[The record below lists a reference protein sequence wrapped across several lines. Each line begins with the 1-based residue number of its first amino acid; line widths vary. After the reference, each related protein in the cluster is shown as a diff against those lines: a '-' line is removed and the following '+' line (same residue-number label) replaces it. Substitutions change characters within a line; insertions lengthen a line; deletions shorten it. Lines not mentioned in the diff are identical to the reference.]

1 MPTERSDSRAMVPYE
16 PSPRE
21 LLTKIDSVNDLLREK
36 SEAFSRAVE
45 IIGLKEKLDA
55 ALKLAEER
63 DRWYSERDKD
73 RQVQVDKA
81 LTAAK
86 EQTASSFAASKEAIL
101 KAEEAQRSYN
111 QTHNDLNRKMEEQ
124 NKATMP
130 RPEIESRFSSQEEK
144 IGGTNKSVNELRESR
159 EKNEGR
165 SLGVN
170 ASWAIM
176 AAVVGVVFGAIVA
189 GATVALL
196 FKH

>member
-1 MPTERSDSRAMVPYE
+1 MAGKQTGGRTLVAYD

-21 LLTKIDSVNDLLREK
+21 LQANIDSLRSLLAEK
-36 SEAFSRAVE
+36 SEAFGKLLE
-45 IIGLKEKLDA
+45 INAIKEKLEA
-55 ALKLAEER
+55 ILELAKER

-124 NKATMP
+124 SKMTMP
-130 RPEIESRFSSQEEK
+130 RLETQQRFEGVEEK
-144 IGGTNKSVNELRESR
+144 IAATNKVINDLRESR
-159 EKNEGR
+159 EKSEGR
-165 SLGVN
+165 GAGVN
-170 ASWAIM
+170 ATWAAI
-176 AAVVGVVFGAIVA
+176 ASVAGILIAVIAVIVA
-189 GATVALL
+189 FVA
-196 FKH
+196 HGR